1 MVVGLP
7 QENHCKSSVFLPKSL
22 PIRPTKPIFAKSVA
36 VLYKTVLAV
45 PVWDEE
51 NRLRLVDTNPSTK
64 DPEGI
69 AVYTYDA
76 GGERAIK
83 KVVNSGVWSVNE
95 PNTLQT
101 TSARKGSF
109 TANLYPSGLL
119 NVKVYKK
126 LSCSGNRCVSTN
138 VQSYTK
144 HYYAGSQRVMSKVG
158 SDQNIGKFDCSWLVI
173 PFAEGGVAAEKPE
186 ETLAKADKS
195 EAKLLKAYN
204 ITPAP
209 DYKQNAGYA
218 QNCISSHGI
227 DFAAETK
234 QAYWYHSDHLGSA
247 SYITGVDG
255 KVCSNINYFPTGEVF
270 VEQNLKTNVL
280 PYKFN
285 GKELDAETG
294 YYYYGARYYNPKVS
308 LWLNVDPLADYN
320 PHMNTEHYIDGQ
332 HNGGVLNQGNGNP
345 YIYCY
350 QSPVKYVDPNG
361 KQVDVTVNRNTI
373 MMSQHLIFYGSQ
385 ATTELS
391 GRISSNV
398 TDQFNRENL
407 SYNLNG
413 KNYSVKMRTTY
424 ETVSVDEATSMAENN
439 TDNKVQFIRISDQKR
454 SSFHNINENS
464 GFYSTNDDL
473 ENSMTASHEGAHG
486 MGLNH
491 TDGSDGNKDT
501 PPNIIR
507 PRGGKFILPQW
518 SINGDSKKGINPY
531 CRTWQNELVKK
542 VLDKVNWNRDKTSGY
557 TGKATNKLYNH
568 NGTERG
574 TWDKVK
580 DFFRKL

>member
-1 MVVGLP
+1 
-7 QENHCKSSVFLPKSL
+7 LPKSL

-83 KVVNSGVWSVNE
+83 KVINSGFWSVNE

-158 SDQNIGKFDCSWLVI
+158 SDKNIGKFDCSWLII
-173 PFAEGGVAAEKPE
+173 PFSEGATPAEKPE
-186 ETLAKADKS
+186 ETLAKAQRS
-195 EAKLLKAYN
+195 EDEMLKPYN

-209 DYKQNAGYA
+209 DYGQNAGYENA
-218 QNCISSHGI
+218 YKSKCVDTHGI
-227 DFAAETK
+227 DFAAEK
-234 QAYWYHSDHLGSA
+234 AQSYWYHSDHLGSA

-255 KVCSNINYFPTGEVF
+255 KVCSNITYFPTGEVF
-270 VEQNLKTNVL
+270 VEQNRQIFNL

-320 PHMNTEHYIDGQ
+320 PHMNDEHYKDGE
-332 HNGGVLNQGNGNP
+332 HNGGVFNQMNNNP

-350 QSPVKYVDPNG
+350 QSPVVYIDPNG
-361 KQVDVTVNRNTI
+361 KQVHSVDWKAAGRGLVKGLIYGVAIGTVATVLIASGGTAAPVVAYGLAAYGAYQTGKTGYEVIGGKEAYTGRQLSNSERSELAGEMIGGAIGGGAGVKIGGKINIGSRNSNITSVPKPYSNSRPSYGKNQVNDVWTAAKQKDGKVYDPNTGEELIWNTSGKRSWDMGHKPGKEYWRLHKDYMDGKITKEKFLNEYRN
-373 MMSQHLIFYGSQ
+373 SKNYQPESP
-385 ATTELS
+385 
-391 GRISSNV
+391 SSN
-398 TDQFNRENL
+398 R
-407 SYNLNG
+407 SR
-413 KNYSVKMRTTY
+413 KY
-424 ETVSVDEATSMAENN
+424 E
-439 TDNKVQFIRISDQKR
+439 
-454 SSFHNINENS
+454 
-464 GFYSTNDDL
+464 
-473 ENSMTASHEGAHG
+473 
-486 MGLNH
+486 
-491 TDGSDGNKDT
+491 
-501 PPNIIR
+501 
-507 PRGGKFILPQW
+507 
-518 SINGDSKKGINPY
+518 KK
-531 CRTWQNELVKK
+531 
-542 VLDKVNWNRDKTSGY
+542 
-557 TGKATNKLYNH
+557 
-568 NGTERG
+568 
-574 TWDKVK
+574 
-580 DFFRKL
+580 